1 MIDRSHGPRR
11 AALVLALALVTAA
24 CSSGSDTDQ
33 GSSSPSPSTSGASKS
48 SPSSSPMEG
57 HGDTVA
63 AAATPRDVRLLM
75 EKLLGHHAILMV
87 RLMRGSVDGEPDFVE
102 AADGALQRNTEE
114 LSGAVSS
121 VYGEE
126 SAAKFSALWTEHVES
141 LTAYS
146 RALADE
152 DDAAADA
159 AKADLDAYSAKY
171 GEFIS
176 GVTEGELTSSAVAD
190 DVGAHI
196 QHLLDVTDSYA
207 AGDYAEAFA
216 GERTAY
222 AAMFGTGKAIS
233 GAAVSPGSG
242 ELPAGFDSAP
252 AELRSALGR
261 LLGEHV
267 ELAFDATR
275 AVVSGNAAAEAA
287 AGALNENTQE
297 IIAAMQGALGTKT
310 GKEFSRIWAAHINAV
325 VTFSIAVADADDE
338 AQARARTT
346 LDEFPRQL
354 GAVLPAVSGGK
365 VAADT
370 VIAALRQ
377 HDQQLLQQVTAYA
390 AKDYSTS
397 HDLAYEGYDH
407 MFAIANT
414 LAEALEGSMAGSA
427 PRGGAGTGGGGT
439 AGH

>member
-1 MIDRSHGPRR
+1 
-11 AALVLALALVTAA
+11 
-24 CSSGSDTDQ
+24 
-33 GSSSPSPSTSGASKS
+33 
-48 SPSSSPMEG
+48 MED

-87 RLMRGSVDGEPDFVE
+87 RLMRGSVDGEPEFVE

-114 LSGAVSS
+114 LSGAVST

-126 SAAKFSALWTEHVES
+126 TASKFSGLWTEHVQS

-146 RALADE
+146 KGVADD
-152 DDAAADA
+152 DDAAMDA
-159 AKADLDAYSAKY
+159 AKADLDSYSAKY

-176 GVTEGELTSSAVAD
+176 EVTEGELASDAVAD
-190 DVGAHI
+190 DVGGHI
-196 QHLLDVTDSYA
+196 QHLIDVTDAYA
-207 AGDYAEAFA
+207 AGDYAAAFA

-325 VTFSIAVADADDE
+325 VTFSVAVADADDE

-407 MFAIANT
+407 LFAIANT